1 MNFISEIESS
11 IQALFAAVNNGFVQD
26 PGSGQQ
32 LVSNWYQQLSGSD
45 NAAVRLVAAEL
56 DVLNGHIQ
64 RNDPGAMGASFQK
77 LADLTAR
84 AALPIHSFEGTGD
97 KIRELSQKLNS
108 AGGNLQIIARQ
119 RAAGTVTQ

>member
-1 MNFISEIESS
+1 MNFVSEIESS
-11 IQALFAAVNNGFVQD
+11 IQALFAAINNGFVQD
-26 PGSGQQ
+26 PGAGQQ
-32 LVSNWYQQLSGSD
+32 LVSNWHQNLRNSD
-45 NAAVRLVAAEL
+45 IPAVGLVAAEL
-56 DVLNGHIQ
+56 DVLHGHIQ
-64 RNDPGAMGASFQK
+64 RDDAGAMGASFQR

-119 RAAGTVTQ
+119 RAAGTVQR